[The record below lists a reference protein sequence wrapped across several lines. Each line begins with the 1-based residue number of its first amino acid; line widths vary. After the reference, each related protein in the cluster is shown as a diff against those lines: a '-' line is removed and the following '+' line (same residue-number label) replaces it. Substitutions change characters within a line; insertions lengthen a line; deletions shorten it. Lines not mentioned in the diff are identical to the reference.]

1 MQLSLPLEADP
12 RLSRIRERLIVIH
25 GPQYDQR
32 RHDPTTQFVK
42 AMISACTRDAVSDES
57 FLQLCI
63 LLPSWEVL
71 PDADLAT
78 VAATIRDVT
87 YATEKAVHL
96 VTAARIIQAQRG
108 RFDLAFLAEWPVDA
122 ALSWL
127 QRLPGVGP
135 KVAAVTL
142 NFSTLRKRALV
153 VDRHVLRLSK
163 RLNLLPATADFE
175 SGFRRLMRLMPIDW
189 DADDLYELHWLMKM
203 HGQTTC
209 RHRWPACG
217 ECPLAQCCATAAAS
231 VLANR
236 TAYLNIKPISC
247 DFEPSLWHHNTEI
260 GNRRSETGA
269 RNPPGGAENSENC
282 TSETAWI
289 RANRR

>member
-12 RLSRIRERLIVIH
+12 RLLRIRERLIVIP
-25 GPQYDQR
+25 GPQCDQC

-42 AMISACTRDAVSDES
+42 AMFSSCTRDVVSDES

-63 LLPSWEVL
+63 LLPSWEAL

-96 VTAARIIQAQRG
+96 VTAARIIRAQRG
-108 RFDLAFLAEWPVDA
+108 GFDLAFLAEWPVEA

-135 KVAAVTL
+135 KVAAVTV
-142 NFSTLRKRALV
+142 NFSTLRQRAFV

-163 RLNLLPATADFE
+163 RLGLLPATVDFE
-175 SGFRRLMRLMPIDW
+175 SGIRRLMRLMPTDW

-217 ECPLAQCCATAAAS
+217 ECPLAQCCAKAAAW
-231 VLANR
+231 
-236 TAYLNIKPISC
+236 Y
-247 DFEPSLWHHNTEI
+247 
-260 GNRRSETGA
+260 
-269 RNPPGGAENSENC
+269 
-282 TSETAWI
+282 
-289 RANRR
+289 